1 MTNLQGNVQQ
11 LQGRINNQILGV
23 KGLRLFF
30 EIKNLFKHQE
40 NLIWA
45 KVNFCVSLWIVSRI
59 MSSSKFIEIPYQKET
74 LNKWFRVQFG

>member
-45 KVNFCVSLWIVSRI
+45 KVITLWIVSLI

>member
-23 KGLRLFF
+23 KGLRLFY
-30 EIKNLFKHQE
+30 EIKNLFKHLE

-45 KVNFCVSLWIVSRI
+45 K
-59 MSSSKFIEIPYQKET
+59 FITFMFLYE
-74 LNKWFRVQFG
+74 L

>member
-45 KVNFCVSLWIVSRI
+45 KVITFVFLYE
-59 MSSSKFIEIPYQKET
+59 F
-74 LNKWFRVQFG
+74 